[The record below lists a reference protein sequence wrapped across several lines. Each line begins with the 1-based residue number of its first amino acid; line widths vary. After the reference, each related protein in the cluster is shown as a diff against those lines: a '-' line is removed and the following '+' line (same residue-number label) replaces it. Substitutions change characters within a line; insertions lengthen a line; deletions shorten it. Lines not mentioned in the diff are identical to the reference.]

1 MTVTLVT
8 GANSG
13 LGRATALLLAKQG
26 HKVYAGMRDLEK
38 GTKLLEQASGLNLR
52 AIEIDVTDDDSVA
65 RCSASVENNG
75 DSIDVLGNNAGIGY
89 NAVTEDIDLEVAKA
103 VMDVNVWGAVRCI
116 KAFVPGMRSRGNG
129 HVVQISSIT
138 GLIGAIGQT
147 VYAGS
152 KFALEG
158 MSEALAQELIGFGIR
173 VYLIEPGV
181 TRTAILP
188 KNEGNPLPTAY
199 QEHYNRMFDFY
210 AAGIAAS
217 VQADD
222 VAETIARALAS
233 PDYKLR
239 HVCGWGGTEI
249 AQGRAMMTDEE
260 WVELGASVSSKYN
273 YAKNFNH
280 FFNLDIS
287 G

>member
-26 HKVYAGMRDLEK
+26 QRVYAGMRDLEK
-38 GTKLLEQASGLNLR
+38 GSKLVELASGFDLR
-52 AIEIDVTDDDSVA
+52 PIKIDVTDDDSVA
-65 RCSASVENNG
+65 RCAASIEQNG
-75 DSIDVLGNNAGIGY
+75 DTIDVLVNNAGIGY
-89 NAVTEDIDLEVAKA
+89 NSVTEDIDLEVAKE

-116 KAFVPGMRSRGNG
+116 KAFVPGMRAQRSG

-188 KNEGNPLPTAY
+188 KNEGNPVPTAY
-199 QEHYNRMFDFY
+199 QDHYDRMFDFY
-210 AAGIAAS
+210 AAGIAAA

-233 PDYKLR
+233 PEYKLR

-260 WVELGASVSSKYN
+260 WVNLGTSVSSKGS
-273 YAKNFNH
+273 YAKNFNE

>member
-1 MTVTLVT
+1 
-8 GANSG
+8 
-13 LGRATALLLAKQG
+13 
-26 HKVYAGMRDLEK
+26 MRDLKK
-38 GTKLLEQASGLNLR
+38 GTKLLEQASGLDLHS
-52 AIEIDVTDDDSVA
+52 IEIDVTDDDSVA
-65 RCSASVENNG
+65 RCAASIEQNG
-75 DSIDVLGNNAGIGY
+75 DSIDVLVNNAGVGY
-89 NAVTEDIDLEVAKA
+89 NAVTEDIDLEVAKS
-103 VMDVNVWGAVRCI
+103 VMDVNVWGAVRCV
-116 KAFVPGMRSRGNG
+116 KAFVPGMRARRSG

-158 MSEALAQELIGFGIR
+158 MSEALAQELRGFGIR

-210 AAGIAAS
+210 AAGIAAA

-222 VAETIARALAS
+222 VAETIAKALSS
-233 PDYKLR
+233 PEYKLR

-260 WVELGASVSSKYN
+260 WVELGASVSSKN
-273 YAKNFNH
+273 DYASNFNE
-280 FFNLDIS
+280 FFNLDIRD
-287 G
+287 